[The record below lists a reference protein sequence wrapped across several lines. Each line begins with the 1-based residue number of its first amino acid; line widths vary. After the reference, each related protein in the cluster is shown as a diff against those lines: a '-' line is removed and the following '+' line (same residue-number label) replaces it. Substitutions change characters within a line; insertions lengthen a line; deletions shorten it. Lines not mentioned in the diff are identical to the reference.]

1 MDNLYLSRL
10 TIPITT
16 GTAQPYRPE
25 TATSSSPASPQSG
38 NLSFQAL
45 LQQQLQQNAGVEF
58 SKHAVSRV
66 AQRNIELTDNSL
78 ERLNQG
84 VKIAQE
90 KGLDSALILIDKT
103 AFIVSAQNNKVITTV
118 GEGDLTGNVFTN
130 IDGTVII

>member
-10 TIPITT
+10 AIPITT

-25 TATSSSPASPQSG
+25 TAASSSTASPQSG